1 MWGARGSRRW
11 QWEWSLPQA
20 FKRLKS
26 SSSSPVTLLVHAS
39 CLVWVE
45 VLLASFEKVTRGP
58 RPSASMGKTG
68 RCSKDSQCSSDC
80 ESRLTLK
87 VMVQPTIK
95 LQSLSIRCNNLLT
108 DMECSGMLWEL
119 LRHRKLNIYAVWWRW
134 AAPNLGYRGRRRRS
148 QTKLRRKHHS
158 YKLAFPKIRR
168 GESWLKGKWAE
179 GWR

>member
-1 MWGARGSRRW
+1 MSERRWRAGPEGSLPSARFRLCVPIFVVCLGKTDSWSLMWGARGSRRW

-58 RPSASMGKTG
+58 RPSASMDKTG

-119 LRHRKLNIYAVWWRW
+119 LRHRKLNI
-134 AAPNLGYRGRRRRS
+134 
-148 QTKLRRKHHS
+148 
-158 YKLAFPKIRR
+158 
-168 GESWLKGKWAE
+168 
-179 GWR
+179 